1 MLNFFASLG
10 LGVRSMQA
18 QRAGI
23 ETAGQN
29 LANVNNPAYARQRVI
44 LQTSEAVQTAVG
56 WQGTGVDA
64 TAIVQLR
71 DALVDRQIQAESS
84 VEGFLEAQQQALQY
98 AQSSLGEEI
107 DRRADGAAGS
117 AAAGGASGQAGLAV
131 SLSDFFN
138 SFQSLATSPS
148 STTERQTVLTR
159 AATLVSRFNQ
169 VDGRLQALQDNL
181 EQGVQQDVGDVN
193 RFLDSIAQL
202 NDRIVQS
209 EFSGA
214 TANDLRDTRQEQV
227 EQLSRLVNVEVTSQ
241 PNGSVNLSVGGELL
255 VSGRDVLDSIETY
268 DAGAGRMMIRTTA
281 GATPLNLTS
290 GSLQGQIA
298 VRDGAVAQL
307 REEINTVAAQ
317 LIEKTNAVHRAG
329 FGLQGTT
336 GADLFEGTNAADI
349 RLNAALADNPGLI
362 QASGVAGAA
371 GDNQVALALAQIA
384 AQKIPELGNQTF
396 SDRYNQIVAEVGLS
410 LSSTNG
416 RITDQQLVQNMLLRQ
431 RDSVSGVS
439 LDEEMTDL
447 VKYQKAFEASAR
459 VITTIDEMLDTVL
472 GLKR

>member
-1 MLNFFASLG
+1 MLNFFATLG

-44 LQTSEAVQTAVG
+44 LQTSEALPSEVG

-64 TAIVQLR
+64 VAVVQLR
-71 DALVDRQIQAESS
+71 NALVDRQIQSESS
-84 VEGFLEAQQQALQY
+84 VEGFLNSQQQALQY

-107 DRRADGAAGS
+107 DRLADGAEGT

-131 SLSDFFN
+131 SLSDLFN
-138 SFQSLATSPS
+138 SFQNLATSPS

-169 VDGRLQALQDNL
+169 IDSRLQALQDNL
-181 EQGVQQDVGDVN
+181 NEGVQQDVGGVN
-193 RFLDSIAQL
+193 QILNSIAQL

-214 TANDLRDTRQEQV
+214 TANDLRDARQEQI
-227 EQLSRLVNVEVTSQ
+227 EQLAQLVNVEVTSQ
-241 PNGSVNLSVGGELL
+241 PNGSVNLAAGGELL
-255 VSGRDVLDSIETY
+255 VSGREVLETIEAY
-268 DAGAGRMMIRTTA
+268 DAGGGRMMVRTSG
-281 GATPLNLTS
+281 GAAPLTFTS
-290 GSLQGQIA
+290 GSLQGQIE
-298 VRDGAVAQL
+298 VRDGDVAQL
-307 REEINTVAAQ
+307 RDEINTVAAQ
-317 LIEKTNAVHRAG
+317 LIEKVNTMHRAG

-336 GADLFEGTNAADI
+336 GADFFEGTNASDI
-349 RLNAALADNPGLI
+349 RVNTALTDDPGLI
-362 QASGVAGAA
+362 QASGTLGAT
-371 GDNQVALALAQIA
+371 GDNQVALALAQLA
-384 AQKIPELGNQTF
+384 AQRFPELGNQTF
-396 SDRYNQIVAEVGLS
+396 SDHYNQIVAKVGFS

-447 VKYQKAFEASAR
+447 VKFQKAFEASAQLIR
-459 VITTIDEMLDTVL
+459 TIDEMLETVIN
-472 GLKR
+472 LKR